1 MDVWGLTGNIACG
14 KSAVEEMLRS
24 AGVSVIDAD
33 AVAREVVEPPE
44 PALAEIAE
52 AFGADVLDD
61 DGRLV
66 RSRLGAIVFSD
77 PEARKRLEAMT
88 HPRIFARTAQ
98 KITALAARGETVA
111 VVSAALMVESGSWR
125 NYAGLAVVTCTEEQ
139 QLERLVA
146 RDGSSEE
153 DALARITSQLP
164 QASKAALADFV
175 VDNSGSLAETREQVD
190 LLLTRLRDT
199 VPM

>member
-1 MDVWGLTGNIACG
+1 
-14 KSAVEEMLRS
+14 MLRS